1 MKVYGVTTSTGT
13 RNGKQ
18 VWVVHAYEEIDAQ
31 QSIVVAIFCDDP
43 QEQARLR
50 DELTDLIHRVI
61 QQP

>member
-18 VWVVHAYEEIDAQ
+18 VWVVHAYEEIDGQ
-31 QSIVVAIFCDDP
+31 QSIVVEIFCDVP